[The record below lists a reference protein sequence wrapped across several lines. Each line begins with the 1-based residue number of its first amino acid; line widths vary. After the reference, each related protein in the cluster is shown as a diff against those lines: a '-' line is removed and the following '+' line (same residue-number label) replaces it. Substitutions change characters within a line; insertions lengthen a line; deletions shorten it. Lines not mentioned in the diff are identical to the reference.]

1 MKISTA
7 GDCGD
12 VVSGVLGTLQA
23 TPGKHTVLLRD
34 DGRTKGIVKRAH
46 LIIPLVKAQPY
57 IDDCRVWKDEAVDWA
72 SEKFRNGYHSTAH
85 TLLYAH
91 ANHAKSLGL
100 RDTLPLGREQW
111 LFATPDKKADG
122 RVVINRSPR
131 YQNPDFPWAEVVK
144 MYGSAIMF
152 VGLPE
157 EHYMFEQ
164 LYGKVEYQPTKDL
177 LETARLIAGSQ
188 LFIGNQSVAFNI
200 AEGLKVQRILE
211 MCLTVCDCVYPPDG
225 KVQWVADGAATL
237 PSLTGGE
244 PVKTPSRLLDISHIH
259 PSYVP
264 PGGWQY
270 GEVIT
275 SHVDTCVRDVMK
287 KGEPGTKEE
296 IRRKVLEANMARQP
310 RFFLKQMPTARF
322 SLARRA
328 LLEAGVTTHSL
339 LDKVPG

>member
-1 MKISTA
+1 MTCSTS
-7 GDCGD
+7 GDLGD
-12 VVSGVLGTLQA
+12 VVSGVLGTLQT

-46 LIIPLVKAQPY
+46 LITPLIKAQPY
-57 IDDCRVWKDEAVDWA
+57 IDDCRVWNGEEVDWV
-72 SEKFRNGYHSTAH
+72 SEKFRNGFHSTTN

-91 ANHAKSLGL
+91 ASHAKSVGL
-100 RDTLPLGREQW
+100 IDNLPLGREQW
-111 LFATPDKKADG
+111 LFATPDKKAEG

-131 YQNPDFPWAEVVK
+131 YQNPHFPWNEVVK
-144 MYGSAIMF
+144 FYGSAIMF

-164 LYGKVEYQPTKDL
+164 LYGKVEYRPTKDL

-188 LFIGNQSVAFNI
+188 LFIGNQSVAFNV

-237 PSLTGGE
+237 PPFTGGD
-244 PVKTPSRLLDISHIH
+244 PVQTPSRIFDISHIH
-259 PSYVP
+259 PSFIP
-264 PGGWQY
+264 PGGWVY
-270 GEVIT
+270 GQVMT
-275 SHVDTCVRDVMK
+275 SNLDTCVREAIR
-287 KGEPGTKEE
+287 KGETGTKEE
-296 IRRKVLEANMARQP
+296 VQQKVLEANLRRKP
-310 RFFLKQMPTARF
+310 RFFLKQMPTAQF

-328 LLEAGVTTHSL
+328 IQNAGVNTHPL
-339 LDKVPG
+339 LDIV